1 MKKINAIINSFA
13 FLLLVA
19 LMSACN
25 KDGIET
31 IVIEDGQPSVAQ
43 MIIGTWNPD
52 RGEIVDEE
60 GNVTEEIPSDD
71 MGSLNFD
78 DGEVETDGGSHTPGG
93 MHEGG
98 SSDWNVNEGNPQK
111 PGVSGG
117 TGGGTGYDGEGP
129 WVNIGGERW
138 YIFQLTDH
146 ILIIYRIYDGYIII
160 YYYYRVG
167 DYNEPEPEPTPGI
180 EVITNRVDV
189 SSDYIFVT
197 GSISVEAEGYFLVST
212 SSDMSNAKRYHAEF
226 DTKGSDNPA
235 DWEYY
240 CGLGEL
246 QPETTYYAQLCAM
259 VGENEVRG
267 NIISFTTLD
276 RSQLH
281 LGSVTYTPWGGNRT
295 DFVNETPLGTFLLHG
310 NLQGDIWQDNMMVSY
325 DFTNKVWNM
334 PALDYTEGDAA
345 LIAYWPYQ
353 QQANPWE
360 FVVYN
365 GTDYMYGTCEGLN
378 SSNREADI
386 YLNHVMAKVNFSITI
401 EEGSSFDGTINRVV
415 IGNNNDPAIYDRYQA
430 IPWAG
435 HVNMTTN
442 TLTPIY
448 NSHDG
453 VWLDCAIRPS
463 ADAQVVETFIVPT
476 KFSAGN
482 AYVQLLCGNNN
493 VLSSNFSEDVSWE
506 PGREYTYRLVITNHG
521 LQISKGE
528 ITPWENNMQG
538 EIIVGN
544 DNYVE

>member
-1 MKKINAIINSFA
+1 MRNDMGGLTIN
-13 FLLLVA
+13 
-19 LMSACN
+19 
-25 KDGIET
+25 DG
-31 IVIEDGQPSVAQ
+31 
-43 MIIGTWNPD
+43 
-52 RGEIVDEE
+52 GEI
-60 GNVTEEIPSDD
+60 
-71 MGSLNFD
+71 
-78 DGEVETDGGSHTPGG
+78 ETDGGPHTPGG

-167 DYNEPEPEPTPGI
+167 DYNEPEPVPGI
-180 EVITNRVDV
+180 EVITNEVDV

-212 SSDMSNAKRYHAEF
+212 SSDMSNAEHYYAEI
-226 DTKGSDNPA
+226 DPKGSDNPA

-267 NIISFTTLD
+267 NIVSFTTLD

-281 LGSVTYTPWGGNRT
+281 LSSVTYTPWGGNRT
-295 DFVNETPLGTFLLHG
+295 DFVDETPLGSFLLHG

-365 GTDYMYGTCEGLN
+365 GTDYMYGTCEGLT

-401 EEGSSFDGTINRVV
+401 EEGSSFDGTINTVV
-415 IGNNNDPAIYDRYQA
+415 IGNNNNPVTYDRYQA

-442 TLTPIY
+442 TLTSIY

-453 VWLDCAIRPS
+453 VWLDCVIRPS
-463 ADAQVVETFIVPT
+463 TDAQVVETFMVPT

-482 AYVQLLCGNNN
+482 AFVQLLCGNNK
-493 VLSSNFSEDVSWE
+493 VFSSDFSEDISWE
-506 PGREYTYRLVITNHG
+506 SGHEYTYELVITNHG
-521 LQISKGE
+521 LKISEGE
-528 ITPWENNMQG
+528 IIPWENNMQG
-538 EIIVGN
+538 GITVGD